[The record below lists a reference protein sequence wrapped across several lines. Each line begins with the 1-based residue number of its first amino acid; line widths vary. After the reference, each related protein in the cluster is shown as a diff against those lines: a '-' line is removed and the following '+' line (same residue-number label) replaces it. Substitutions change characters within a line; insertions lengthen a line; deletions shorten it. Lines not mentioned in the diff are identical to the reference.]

1 MFFEKTHGEEL
12 AQMIENNSNVT
23 NEKIIKAYID
33 THDNSHARIGVRY
46 YNGENDIVNRR
57 QYAVINDVKVEDLE
71 KPNNKVAHGYHKIL
85 VDQKTSY
92 MVGNPI
98 NFATDDEAFLE
109 HINEHLG
116 EKFDDTI
123 NELVKGASN
132 KGREW
137 LHPYID
143 EEGNFDY
150 IAIPDEQ
157 FIPIYEGSKQKT
169 LQYGIRYYPITVNGK
184 DSVKVEWWDD
194 KQVTYYIRENE
205 GYKLDPYEETNPQSH
220 FEYGTVKDG
229 YKGYGWGRVPF
240 IKFKNNEEERSD
252 LSYYKSLIDS
262 YDKRVSDNQNSFD
275 EIQELITIL
284 KGYEGEN
291 LSEFMQNLKYYKAI
305 KVSEDGGVD
314 TLKNEIPMT
323 SIDSHL
329 DRLDDN
335 IYTFGMG
342 VNTNTDTFG
351 NAPSGIALKFLFSL
365 LDLKATTTERKI
377 RPSIQELLWYL
388 AEFLGITNK
397 GDYDYKSVDMTF
409 QYNVMMNELEQAD
422 IAQKSAGLI
431 SQDTLLANHPWVDD
445 LQQEKERMEAEKEA
459 YVDLNRVNINEPGTE
474 V

>member
-12 AQMIENNSNVT
+12 AEMIENNSNVT

-33 THDNSHARIGVRY
+33 AHDTSEARTGVRY
-46 YNGENDIVNRR
+46 YNGENDITLRR
-57 QYAVINDVKVEDLE
+57 QYAVIDDVKVEDLE

-98 NFATDDEAFLE
+98 NFATDDVKFLE

-116 EKFDDTI
+116 EKFDDDI

-143 EEGNFDY
+143 EDGNFDY
-150 IAIPDEQ
+150 IVIPDEQ
-157 FIPIYEGSKQKT
+157 FIPIYEGSKQKVM
-169 LQYGIRYYPITVNGK
+169 QFGIRHYPITVNGK
-184 DSVKVEWWDD
+184 KSVKVEFWDD
-194 KQVTYYIRENE
+194 KQVTYYIKENE
-205 GYKLDPYEETNPQSH
+205 GYRLDPYEEVNPQFH
-220 FEYGTVKDG
+220 FHYGTSEQLD
-229 YKGYGWGRVPF
+229 GYGWGRVPF

-275 EIQELITIL
+275 EMQEIITIL
-284 KGYEGEN
+284 KGYDGEN
-291 LSEFMQNLKYYKAI
+291 LSDFMRNLKYYKAI

-314 TLKNEIPMT
+314 KLEQEIPMT

-365 LDLKATTTERKI
+365 LDLKASTTERKI

-388 AEFLGITNK
+388 AEYLGMK
-397 GDYDYKSVDMTF
+397 GEGDFDYKSVDMTF

-422 IAQKSAGLI
+422 IAQKSKGII
-431 SQDTLLANHPWVDD
+431 SDKTIRQNHPWVSDIE
-445 LQQEKERMEAEKEA
+445 QEEQYIEEEKEA
-459 YVDLNRVNINEPGTE
+459 YVDLTRVNVNEPGTE